1 MFTCLILF
9 VIFQL
14 IHKYTINLPTNIYLG
29 RWSYKCNASDRV
41 MLRTFTHNHLCCP
54 AALCAGMNIY
64 PQPLVLSSGT
74 VHRHG
79 HLPTTT
85 CVVQRHC
92 AQARTFTHNHLC
104 CPAALCAGTNIYP
117 QPLVLSSGTVRRHG
131 HLPTTTCV
139 VQRHCA
145 QAQIFTHNHLCCPAA
160 LCTGTDIYPQ
170 PLVLSSGTVRRH
182 GHLPTTTCVVQRHCA
197 QAQTFT
203 HNHLCCPVA
212 LCAGT
217 NIYPQ
222 PLVLWHEHLPTTTCV
237 VQRHCAQAQT
247 FTHNHLCCPAAL
259 CAGTNIYPQPL
270 VLTCPAALCTGT
282 NIYPQPLV
290 LTCPATLC
298 TGTNIYPQPLVLSS
312 GAVHRHEHLPTTTCV
327 VQRHCAQARIFTH
340 NHLCCPAALC
350 AGTDIYPQPLVLS
363 SGTVR
368 RHEHLPTTTCVV
380 QRHCAQART
389 FTHNHLCC
397 PAALCTGTNIYPQP
411 LVLSSGTVRRHGYL
425 PTTTCVVQVHC
436 AQAQTFTHNHLCCP
450 AALCTGTNIYPQP
463 LVLSSGTVRR
473 HGYLPTTTCV
483 VQRHCAQAQTFTHN
497 HLCCPAALCAG
508 TNIYPQPLVLTCP
521 AALCTGTNIYPQPL
535 VLTCPA
541 ALCAGT
547 NIYPQPL
554 VLTCPAALCTGT
566 NIYPQPLVLSSG
578 AVHRHEH
585 LPTTTCVVQR
595 HCAQAQ
601 TFTHNHLCCPAA
613 LCAGT
618 NIYPQPLVLTCP
630 AALCTGT
637 NIYPQPLVLTCPA
650 ALCAGT
656 NIYPQ
661 PLVLTCPAALCI
673 GTNIYPQPL
682 VLSSGAVH
690 RHEHLPTTTCVVQ
703 RHCAQARTF
712 THNHLCCPAAL
723 CAGTDIYPQPL
734 VLSSG
739 TVRRHRYLPT
749 TTCVVQRHCAQ
760 ARTFTHNHLC
770 CPAALCAGRTFTHNH
785 LCCPAALCAG
795 TDIYPQPLVLSSGT
809 VRRHEHLPTTT
820 CVVARTFTHNHLC
833 CPAALCAGTN
843 IYPQPLVLSSGTVR
857 RHKHLPTTTCVDLS
871 SGAVHR
877 HEHLP
882 TTTCVDLSSDAV
894 HRHEHLPTTTCVVQ
908 RRCAQAR
915 TFTHNHLCCP
925 AALCAG
931 TDIYP
936 QPLVL
941 SSGTVRRHEHLPTTT
956 CVVQRHC
963 AQART
968 FTHNHLCCPAALC
981 TGTNIYPQ
989 PLVLSSGTVR
999 RHGYLPTTTCVVQR
1013 HCAQAQT
1020 FTHNHLCC
1028 PAALCTGTNI
1038 YPQPLVLSSGTVRR
1052 HGYLPTTTC
1061 VVQRHCAQAQTFT
1074 HNHLCCPA
1082 ALCAG
1087 TNIYPQPL
1095 VLTCPAALC
1104 TGTNIYPQ
1112 PLVLTCPAA
1121 LCAGTNIYPQ
1131 PLVLTCPA
1139 ALCTGTNI
1147 YPQPLVLSS
1156 GAVHRHEH
1164 LPTTTCVVQRH
1175 CAQAQTFTHNHLCCP
1190 AALCAGTNIYPQ
1202 PLVLTCP
1209 AALCTGTNIYPQPLV
1224 LTCPAALC
1232 AGTNIYPQPLV
1243 LTCPAALC
1251 TGTNIY
1257 PQPLVLSS
1265 GAVHRHEHLP
1275 TTTCVVQRHCAQART
1290 FTHNHLCCPAA
1301 LCAGTNIYPQPL
1313 VLSSGTVRRH
1323 AHLPTTT
1330 CPARGVVRQSFK
1342 NI

>member
-203 HNHLCCPVA
+203 HNHLCCPAA

-327 VQRHCAQARIFTH
+327 VQRHCAQARI
-340 NHLCCPAALC
+340 
-350 AGTDIYPQPLVLS
+350 
-363 SGTVR
+363 
-368 RHEHLPTTTCVV
+368 
-380 QRHCAQART
+380 
-389 FTHNHLCC
+389 
-397 PAALCTGTNIYPQP
+397 
-411 LVLSSGTVRRHGYL
+411 
-425 PTTTCVVQVHC
+425 
-436 AQAQTFTHNHLCCP
+436 
-450 AALCTGTNIYPQP
+450 
-463 LVLSSGTVRR
+463 
-473 HGYLPTTTCV
+473 
-483 VQRHCAQAQTFTHN
+483 
-497 HLCCPAALCAG
+497 
-508 TNIYPQPLVLTCP
+508 
-521 AALCTGTNIYPQPL
+521 
-535 VLTCPA
+535 
-541 ALCAGT
+541 
-547 NIYPQPL
+547 
-554 VLTCPAALCTGT
+554 
-566 NIYPQPLVLSSG
+566 
-578 AVHRHEH
+578 
-585 LPTTTCVVQR
+585 
-595 HCAQAQ
+595 
-601 TFTHNHLCCPAA
+601 
-613 LCAGT
+613 
-618 NIYPQPLVLTCP
+618 
-630 AALCTGT
+630 
-637 NIYPQPLVLTCPA
+637 
-650 ALCAGT
+650 
-656 NIYPQ
+656 
-661 PLVLTCPAALCI
+661 
-673 GTNIYPQPL
+673 
-682 VLSSGAVH
+682 
-690 RHEHLPTTTCVVQ
+690 
-703 RHCAQARTF
+703 
-712 THNHLCCPAAL
+712 
-723 CAGTDIYPQPL
+723 
-734 VLSSG
+734 
-739 TVRRHRYLPT
+739 
-749 TTCVVQRHCAQ
+749 
-760 ARTFTHNHLC
+760 
-770 CPAALCAGRTFTHNH
+770 
-785 LCCPAALCAG
+785 
-795 TDIYPQPLVLSSGT
+795 
-809 VRRHEHLPTTT
+809 
-820 CVVARTFTHNHLC
+820 
-833 CPAALCAGTN
+833 
-843 IYPQPLVLSSGTVR
+843 
-857 RHKHLPTTTCVDLS
+857 
-871 SGAVHR
+871 
-877 HEHLP
+877 
-882 TTTCVDLSSDAV
+882 
-894 HRHEHLPTTTCVVQ
+894 
-908 RRCAQAR
+908 
-915 TFTHNHLCCP
+915 FTHNHLCCP

-1175 CAQAQTFTHNHLCCP
+1175 CAQARIFTHNHLCCP
-1190 AALCAGTNIYPQ
+1190 AALCAGTDIYPQ
-1202 PLVLTCP
+1202 PLVLSSGTVRRHKHLPTTTCVD
-1209 AALCTGTNIYPQPLV
+1209 LSSGTVHRHEHLPTT
-1224 LTCPAALC
+1224 TCVDLSS
-1232 AGTNIYPQPLV
+1232 GTVRRHEHLPTT
-1243 LTCPAALC
+1243 TC
-1251 TGTNIY
+1251 
-1257 PQPLVLSS
+1257 VDLSS

-1275 TTTCVVQRHCAQART
+1275 TTTCVVQRRCAQART

-1323 AHLPTTT
+1323 EHLPTTT
-1330 CPARGVVRQSFK
+1330 CVVQRHCAQARTFTHNHLSSAWRCPAEFQKYLMIVMHLNGDRFCVY
-1342 NI
+1342 IL